1 MLAWITDDFQLKTP
15 ANKFQHSS
23 LMVSLILTF
32 VVNHRY
38 FQICLAIT
46 ESSYLQCQWDT
57 TIFTSDF
64 IKHLTISGVF

>member
-32 VVNHRY
+32 VVNRR
-38 FQICLAIT
+38 
-46 ESSYLQCQWDT
+46 
-57 TIFTSDF
+57 
-64 IKHLTISGVF
+64 